1 MKRIFITYG
10 TSEGQTAKI
19 ADVIADVLRHLGH
32 EVTVRE
38 VAETGNRMPAGY
50 DGAVIGAPVH
60 LGKHDKH
67 VIDFVNGNLDIL
79 RGLASAFFSVSLAAH
94 GDPADA
100 QRYLEQFEDETG
112 WRPNRVGV
120 FAGALPYT
128 HYGIIKRYVM
138 KAIAGSK
145 PGDLGRDIS
154 RDYVYTEWDDVR
166 KFAEDFAAGLA
177 ARPLD

>member
-19 ADVIADVLRHLGH
+19 ADVIADVLRDLGH

-38 VAETGNRMPAGY
+38 VTETGNRMPAGY
-50 DGAVIGAPVH
+50 DGVVIGASVH
-60 LGKHDKH
+60 MGKHDKH
-67 VIDFVNGNLDIL
+67 VVGFVDGNLKIL

-94 GDPADA
+94 GDPEDA
-100 QRYLEQFEDETG
+100 QRYLGQFEDETA
-112 WRPNRVGV
+112 WRPNRVAV

-128 HYGIIKRYVM
+128 HYGVIKRHMM
-138 KAIAGSK
+138 KAIARSK

-154 RDYVYTEWDDVR
+154 RDYVYTEWHDVR
-166 KFAEDFAAGLA
+166 KFAEDFSAGLSA
-177 ARPLD
+177 GPLD